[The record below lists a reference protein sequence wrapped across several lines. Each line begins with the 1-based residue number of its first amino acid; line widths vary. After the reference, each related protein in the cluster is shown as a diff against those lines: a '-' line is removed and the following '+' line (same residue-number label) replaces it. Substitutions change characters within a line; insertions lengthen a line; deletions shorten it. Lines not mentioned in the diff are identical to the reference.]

1 MNQQTYSPRRSMLY
15 VPAHVERH
23 IEKARGLH
31 CDSIIFDLQESVP
44 SSFKDKARRTL
55 KAAFENAD
63 FGRSELVVRINP
75 LSTAWGQADLEVAA
89 NLPIHALL
97 LPRVESKQQIFDTI
111 KALDE
116 AGGQHIKIMAN
127 IESPFGV
134 LRAEEIAG
142 ASDRVCCL
150 VMGTSDL
157 ANEMKL
163 SITPDRVGL
172 ITSLSLV
179 ILAAR
184 AHRKGVVDG
193 PHFDLKDVKSCE
205 FACRQARDLGFD
217 GKAVIHPVQLAYTND
232 AFTPKRGDV
241 DRAQRIITALEE
253 AAHKG
258 MSTAVI
264 DDHLIEPAMIEW
276 AKRVI
281 AVFDTVNALGQTEL
295 LGQAKRR

>member
-1 MNQQTYSPRRSMLY
+1 MNAIPYRPRRTMLY

-23 IEKARGLH
+23 IEKARALH
-31 CDSIIFDLQESVP
+31 CDSIIFDMQESVP
-44 SSFKDKARRTL
+44 SSLKERARSTL
-55 KAAFENAD
+55 KEAFNNKD
-63 FGRSELVVRINP
+63 FGRSETVVRINP
-75 LSTAWGQADLEVAA
+75 LNSPWGHGDLELAA
-89 NLPIHALL
+89 SLPINAIL
-97 LPRVESKQQIFDTI
+97 LPRVESKQQIIDTV

-116 AGGQHIKIMAN
+116 VGGEKIQLMAN

-150 VMGTSDL
+150 VMGTTDL

-163 SITPDRVGL
+163 SLTPERTGL
-172 ITSLSLV
+172 LTSLSLT

-193 PHFDLKDVKSCE
+193 PHFDLKDVKNCE

-241 DRAQRIITALEE
+241 DRALRIIEALKE
-253 AAHKG
+253 AESKG
-258 MSTAVI
+258 MSTAII
-264 DDHLIEPAMIEW
+264 DDHLIEQAMIEW

-281 AVFDTVNALGQTEL
+281 AVYEAVNDLGQTEL
-295 LGQAKRR
+295 LGQVKRR